1 MSGTANIEIK
11 HIILPFDFSNS
22 AKNSLEHAISLSK
35 KFRADI
41 TILST
46 MDSYSSQCLQYRGSK
61 FVEFRMQAEAQLK
74 EITKQIFIFNKIELM
89 IVEAKW
95 SRAVANLSEQKAGAL
110 LVLGVGGKGR
120 DGFFDGSHAYK
131 LVDHMNIPIL
141 VVKENQPAKEYK
153 TITTPLDETFHTRE
167 KLPYV
172 TLMASTF
179 DAKVSVV
186 GLQIHTDKE
195 STSHMEAIMRQA
207 SQYVQMKVK
216 EYQGKLITSKNE
228 VSDVVKHAHEDKADL
243 LVIMSSHEKSLANI
257 FSGPYAQQ
265 VTDKSNTPVMICPI
279 RVSLVMG
286 AVSI

>member
-22 AKNSLEHAISLSK
+22 AKNALEHAISLSK

-41 TILST
+41 TILT
-46 MDSYSSQCLQYRGSK
+46 VMDNYSSQCLQYRGGK
-61 FVEFRMQAEAQLK
+61 FVEFRGLAENQLK
-74 EITKQIFIFNKIELM
+74 EITKQTFIFNKIEFV
-89 IVEAKW
+89 IVDAKW
-95 SRAVANLSEQKAGAL
+95 SRAVSSISEQKAGAFM
-110 LVLGVGGKGR
+110 VLGVGGKGR
-120 DGFFDGSHAYK
+120 DGFFDGSHAYR

-141 VVKENQPAKEYK
+141 VVKENQPAREYK

-172 TLMASTF
+172 TLMASAF

-186 GLQIHTDKE
+186 GLQIHTDKD
-195 STSHMEAIMRQA
+195 STTHMEAIMRQA
-207 SQYVQMKVK
+207 SQYIQQKVR
-216 EYQGKLITSKNE
+216 EYQGKLVNSKNE
-228 VSDVVKHAHEDKADL
+228 VNDVVKHAQEDKADL
-243 LVIMSSHEKSLANI
+243 LVIMSSHEKSLSNI

-265 VTDKSNTPVMICPI
+265 VIDKSSTPVLICPI

>member
-1 MSGTANIEIK
+1 MSGSANIEIK

-22 AKNSLEHAISLSK
+22 AKNSLEHAVSLSK

-41 TILST
+41 TILSV
-46 MDSYSSQCLQYRGSK
+46 MDSYSSQCLNYRGSK
-61 FVEFRMQAEAQLK
+61 FVEFRALAETRLA
-74 EITKQIFIFNKIELM
+74 EITKQIFIFNKIEIV

-95 SRAVANLSEQKAGAL
+95 SRAVNTISEQKIGAL
-110 LVLGVGGKGR
+110 MVLGAGGKNR
-120 DGFFDGSHAYK
+120 DGFFDGPHAYR
-131 LVDHMNIPIL
+131 LVDQMNIPVL

-172 TLMASTF
+172 TLLASAF

-186 GLQIHTDKE
+186 GLQVHTDKD
-195 STSHMEAIMRQA
+195 STNHMEAIMRQA

-216 EYQGKLITSKNE
+216 EYQGKLIPSKNE
-228 VSDVVKHAHEDKADL
+228 VSDVVKYAHEDKADL

-257 FSGPYAQQ
+257 FSAAYAQQ
-265 VTDKSNTPVMICPI
+265 VTEKANTPVMICPI